1 MTAKEELKQ
10 LILSLNAEE
19 LEKALAIFQDH
30 FLMKQEAQPPHSQK
44 VPQLN

>member
-19 LEKALAIFQDH
+19 LAKALTIFQDIIN
-30 FLMKQEAQPPHSQK
+30 KGE
-44 VPQLN
+44 